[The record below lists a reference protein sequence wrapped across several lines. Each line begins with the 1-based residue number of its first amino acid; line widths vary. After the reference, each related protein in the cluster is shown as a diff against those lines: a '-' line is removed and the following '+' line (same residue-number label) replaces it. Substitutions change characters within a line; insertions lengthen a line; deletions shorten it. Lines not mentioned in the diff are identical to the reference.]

1 MGLVRSVFLNE
12 QQARIALERL
22 RAVFTDDQIQMQ
34 AFHVPRPEVGTFD
47 GNYDPLAPAR
57 LSGALYNTMPATGA
71 NLVGNSTTLD
81 LNLSEFDDLL
91 AMVAEA
97 ERRGQYRRSATRIIA
112 SVQVETEDEA
122 DMAREIMTECGG
134 RDLSLD
140 KRDLSPT
147 STTETG
153 PNDGSPSDSTE
164 D

>member
-22 RAVFTDDQIQMQ
+22 RAVFTDDQLQMQ
-34 AFHVPRPEVGTFD
+34 ALQVPRPDVGSFA
-47 GNYDPLAPAR
+47 GAYDPLAPAR
-57 LSGALYNTMPATGA
+57 LSGAIYNTMPATGA

-97 ERRGQYRRSATRIIA
+97 EQRGQYRRSTTRIIA
-112 SVQVETEDEA
+112 SVQVETVDEA
-122 DMAREIMTECGG
+122 ETAREIMAECGG

-140 KRDLSPT
+140 KRDLS
-147 STTETG
+147 SA
-153 PNDGSPSDSTE
+153 SPSESDST
-164 D
+164 DD